1 MRFSPLFVVGLA
13 VAILSNAPANAV
25 KKTTR
30 PNPPSTEIFHSG
42 AHAKVLDPDIRAFA
56 PATAQTYVECKQG
69 LWAQGANPNY
79 QYAVCS
85 SMGYKN

>member
-1 MRFSPLFVVGLA
+1 MRFSSLFLVGLA
-13 VAILSNAPANAV
+13 VILSNAPAGAA
-25 KKTTR
+25 KKSTR
-30 PNPPSTEIFHSG
+30 PNAASTEIFYAG

-56 PATAQTYVECKQG
+56 PPKARTYVECKQA

>member
-1 MRFSPLFVVGLA
+1 MRSSSLFLLGLA
-13 VAILSNAPANAV
+13 VAILSSASADAAT
-25 KKTTR
+25 KTSRT
-30 PNPPSTEIFHSG
+30 NTASTEIFHAG

-56 PATAQTYVECKQG
+56 PPNAKTYVECKQA

>member
-1 MRFSPLFVVGLA
+1 MDPEHRGAPYRDAQQPFDRRVADLLGRMTLEEKLA
-13 VAILSNAPANAV
+13 QMGCAW
-25 KKTTR
+25 
-30 PNPPSTEIFHSG
+30 STS
-42 AHAKVLDPDIRAFA
+42 LIRDGAFA
-56 PATAQTYVECKQG
+56 PAKARTYVECKQG